1 MMDRRLTQC
10 SRADVTWGLTLFV
23 AAQLGLAVA
32 IERWLPEL
40 RDPRYA
46 CRAAKLCPR
55 TVAAEPKPLT
65 LVMLGSSRVQDG
77 LVSSELESR
86 LRRDFARDVVMFN
99 FGLPGAGPVA
109 NLFYF
114 ERLRAAGVK
123 PELLLVEV
131 APMLLSGSDDV
142 PQEAGYFKADRLWF
156 RELAMVERYGIP
168 IDELRRDWWQDW
180 PVPCH
185 GHRFAIMSLFLP
197 RFLPYH
203 LRLGGDRQ
211 VDQSGWLARNTTP
224 LTPEQR
230 RLAQEYAWKDFGVP
244 LASFRLSAAACRAQR
259 ELLLRCREEH
269 IAVALVWMP
278 EGTTFQGW
286 YPAEAE
292 ARIRGHLDELGNE
305 FGVPLVDAR
314 DWVEDDGFI
323 DGQHLHAVGAAVF
336 TERLR
341 REVLAP
347 LLALPREAWDSHL
360 ASRRQPREFGGTAA
374 ARRHWAPEDATSTR

>member
-1 MMDRRLTQC
+1 
-10 SRADVTWGLTLFV
+10 
-23 AAQLGLAVA
+23 
-32 IERWLPEL
+32 
-40 RDPRYA
+40 
-46 CRAAKLCPR
+46 
-55 TVAAEPKPLT
+55 
-65 LVMLGSSRVQDG
+65 
-77 LVSSELESR
+77 
-86 LRRDFARDVVMFN
+86 
-99 FGLPGAGPVA
+99 
-109 NLFYF
+109 
-114 ERLRAAGVK
+114 
-123 PELLLVEV
+123 
-131 APMLLSGSDDV
+131 
-142 PQEAGYFKADRLWF
+142 
-156 RELAMVERYGIP
+156 
-168 IDELRRDWWQDW
+168 
-180 PVPCH
+180 VPCH

-211 VDQSGWLARNTTP
+211 VDQSGWLARNKTP

-292 ARIRGHLDELGNE
+292 TEIRGHLDELGDE

-341 REVLAP
+341 REVLEP
-347 LLALPREAWDSHL
+347 LLALPSEAWDSHL
-360 ASRRQPREFGGTAA
+360 ASRRQPGESGGTAA
-374 ARRHWAPEDATSTR
+374 ARRHGTPGDETSTH